1 MSRLGKTTKNTQ
13 IYSYGLGRYEHE
25 FEMEQ
30 IGNRPVKPYGL
41 TARQRVSENGTNQ
54 PIIFGASDEPTYSLQ
69 DTNKYAKKK
78 MPMTEYQEKIGIRSQ
93 SSLFEMAHD
102 KPYIEIADEGLKG
115 DIHGQSPSIDL
126 LTPNEIYKLTTVS
139 KPSMIKPQ
147 SKLAMQKQKMAK
159 LDEPYKIEELSRD
172 NTDPKAYIEKNL
184 GEKQLYPSQEP
195 SHGDG
200 MGSNIKF
207 DYKKEAHMGTQPKSA
222 RELYNQV
229 YMNRKAISGINLA
242 QRDTVKANEILNLYS
257 RQSPNRPVEEQPKQ
271 SLGSR
276 SSPLGLNEQ
285 TNPMEV
291 EEQKQEKQD
300 EQKVEQIQQG
310 KQSGAGSIVQRAVGS
325 VVMKAGMTGMRE
337 LELQ

>member
-25 FEMEQ
+25 FEMES

-41 TARQRVSENGTNQ
+41 TARQRISENATNQ

-93 SSLFEMAHD
+93 SSMYEMAHD

-115 DIHGQSPSIDL
+115 DIHGQAPSIDL

-200 MGSNIKF
+200 GSNIKF
-207 DYKKEAHMGTQPKSA
+207 DYKKETQMGTQPKSA

-229 YMNRKAISGINLA
+229 YMNRKAISGINFA
-242 QRDTVKANEILNLYS
+242 QRDAVKANEVLNLYS
-257 RQSPNRPVEEQPKQ
+257 RQSPNRPVEQPKQ

-285 TNPMEV
+285 QTNPMEV
-291 EEQKQEKQD
+291 EQKQEAKD

-310 KQSGAGSIVQRAVGS
+310 KQSGAGSIVKQGIEAVGS
-325 VVMKAGMTGMRE
+325 VIMNPLIKE
-337 LELQ
+337 LGLQ

>member
-1 MSRLGKTTKNTQ
+1 
-13 IYSYGLGRYEHE
+13 
-25 FEMEQ
+25 MEQ

-41 TARQRVSENGTNQ
+41 TARQRISENATNQ
-54 PIIFGASDEPTYSLQ
+54 PIIFGAADEPTYSLQ

-93 SSLFEMAHD
+93 SSMYEMAHD

-115 DIHGQSPSIDL
+115 DIHHQAPSIDL

-159 LDEPYKIEELSRD
+159 LDQPYKIEELSRD
-172 NTDPKAYIEKNL
+172 NTDPKAYIQKNL
-184 GEKQLYPSQEP
+184 AEKQLYPSQEP

-200 MGSNIKF
+200 GSNIKF
-207 DYKKEAHMGTQPKSA
+207 DYKKEAHLGTAPKSA

-229 YMNRKAISGINLA
+229 YMNRKAISGINFA
-242 QRDTVKANEILNLYS
+242 QRDSVKANEVLNLYS
-257 RQSPNRPVEEQPKQ
+257 RQSPNRPIEQ
-271 SLGSR
+271 
-276 SSPLGLNEQ
+276 Q

-310 KQSGAGSIVQRAVGS
+310 KQSGAGSIAQEAVGNIMMGADPMS
-325 VVMKAGMTGMRE
+325 AVMDPLVKAGMRE
-337 LELQ
+337 LGLQ

>member
-25 FEMEQ
+25 FEMES

-41 TARQRVSENGTNQ
+41 TARQRVSENATNQ
-54 PIIFGASDEPTYSLQ
+54 PIIFGAADAPSYSLQ

-78 MPMTEYQEKIGIRSQ
+78 MPMTEYQEKIGIRSN
-93 SSLFEMAHD
+93 SSLFELAKD

-115 DIHGQSPSIDL
+115 DIHHQAPSIDL

-159 LDEPYKIEELSRD
+159 LDQPYKIEELSRD
-172 NTDPKAYIEKNL
+172 NTDPKAYIQKNL
-184 GEKQLYPSQEP
+184 AEKQLYPSQEP

-200 MGSNIKF
+200 GSNIKF
-207 DYKKEAHMGTQPKSA
+207 DYKKEAHMGTAPKSS

-242 QRDTVKANEILNLYS
+242 QRDAVKANEVLNLYS
-257 RQSPNRPVEEQPKQ
+257 RQSPNRPVEEQ
-271 SLGSR
+271 
-276 SSPLGLNEQ
+276 Q
-285 TNPMEV
+285 TNPMKV
-291 EEQKQEKQD
+291 EQKQEAKD

-310 KQSGAGSIVQRAVGS
+310 NQSGAGSIVKQGIEAVGNIMMGEDPMS
-325 VVMKAGMTGMRE
+325 AVMDPLVKAGMEKLGI
-337 LELQ
+337 Q

>member
-13 IYSYGLGRYEHE
+13 IYNYGLGRYEHE

-41 TARQRVSENGTNQ
+41 TARQRISENGTNQ

-78 MPMTEYQEKIGIRSQ
+78 MPMTEYQEKIGIRSN

-115 DIHGQSPSIDL
+115 DIHHQAPSIDL

-200 MGSNIKF
+200 GSNIKF

-229 YMNRKAISGINLA
+229 YMNRKAISGINFA
-242 QRDTVKANEILNLYS
+242 QRDAVKANEVLNLYS
-257 RQSPNRPVEEQPKQ
+257 KQSPNRPV
-271 SLGSR
+271 
-276 SSPLGLNEQ
+276 NEQ

-291 EEQKQEKQD
+291 EQKQEKQD

-310 KQSGAGSIVQRAVGS
+310 VQSGAGSIVQQGTQSLASRSSPSGLVQQGIEAVGS
-325 VVMKAGMTGMRE
+325 VIMNPIIKE
-337 LELQ
+337 LGLQ

>member
-25 FEMEQ
+25 FEMES

-41 TARQRVSENGTNQ
+41 TARQRVSENATNQ
-54 PIIFGASDEPTYSLQ
+54 PIIFGAADEPTYSLQ
-69 DTNKYAKKK
+69 DTNKYTKKK
-78 MPMTEYQEKIGIRSQ
+78 KPMTEYQEKIGIRSQ
-93 SSLFEMAHD
+93 SSLYEMAHD

-115 DIHGQSPSIDL
+115 DIHHQAPSIDL

-200 MGSNIKF
+200 GSNIKF

-229 YMNRKAISGINLA
+229 YMNRKAISGINFA
-242 QRDTVKANEILNLYS
+242 QRDAVKANEVLNLYS
-257 RQSPNRPVEEQPKQ
+257 RQSPNRPVEQ
-271 SLGSR
+271 
-276 SSPLGLNEQ
+276 Q

-291 EEQKQEKQD
+291 EEQKQEAKD

-310 KQSGAGSIVQRAVGS
+310 VQSGAGSIVKQAVGNIMMGADPMS
-325 VVMKAGMTGMRE
+325 AVMQVGMKE
-337 LELQ
+337 LGLQ

>member
-13 IYSYGLGRYEHE
+13 IYNYGLGRYEHE

-41 TARQRVSENGTNQ
+41 TARQRISENPTNQ
-54 PIIFGASDEPTYSLQ
+54 AIIFGAADEPTYSLQ

-78 MPMTEYQEKIGIRSQ
+78 MPMTEYQEKIGIRSN

-115 DIHGQSPSIDL
+115 DIHHQAPSIDL

-200 MGSNIKF
+200 GSNIKF

-229 YMNRKAISGINLA
+229 YMNRKAISGINFA
-242 QRDTVKANEILNLYS
+242 QRDAVKANEVLNLYS
-257 RQSPNRPVEEQPKQ
+257 KQSPNRPV
-271 SLGSR
+271 
-276 SSPLGLNEQ
+276 NEQ

-291 EEQKQEKQD
+291 EQKQEKQD

-310 KQSGAGSIVQRAVGS
+310 VQSGAGSIVQQGTQSLASRSSPSGLVQQGIEAVGS
-325 VVMKAGMTGMRE
+325 VIMNPIIKE
-337 LELQ
+337 LGLQ

>member
-1 MSRLGKTTKNTQ
+1 
-13 IYSYGLGRYEHE
+13 
-25 FEMEQ
+25 MEQ

-229 YMNRKAISGINLA
+229 YMNRKAISGINFA
-242 QRDTVKANEILNLYS
+242 QRDAVKANELLNMYS
-257 RQSPNRPVEEQPKQ
+257 RQSPNRPVEQ
-271 SLGSR
+271 
-276 SSPLGLNEQ
+276 Q

-291 EEQKQEKQD
+291 EEQKQEAKD

-310 KQSGAGSIVQRAVGS
+310 KQSGAGSIVQQGKQSLASGSSPSGLVQQGIEAVGS
-325 VVMKAGMTGMRE
+325 VIMNPLIKAGMRE

>member
-25 FEMEQ
+25 FEMES

-41 TARQRVSENGTNQ
+41 TARQRISENATNQ
-54 PIIFGASDEPTYSLQ
+54 PIIFGAADEPTYSLQ

-78 MPMTEYQEKIGIRSQ
+78 MPMTEYQEKIGIRSN
-93 SSLFEMAHD
+93 SSLYEMAHD
-102 KPYIEIADEGLKG
+102 KPYVEIADEGLKG
-115 DIHGQSPSIDL
+115 DIHHQAPSIDL

-229 YMNRKAISGINLA
+229 YMNRKAISGINFA
-242 QRDTVKANEILNLYS
+242 QRDAVKANEVLNLYS
-257 RQSPNRPVEEQPKQ
+257 RQSPNKPVEA
-271 SLGSR
+271 
-276 SSPLGLNEQ
+276 Q

-291 EEQKQEKQD
+291 EEQKQEAKD

-310 KQSGAGSIVQRAVGS
+310 KQSGAGSSIVKQGIEAVGNIMMGEDPMK
-325 VVMKAGMTGMRE
+325 VMNPIIKE
-337 LELQ
+337 LGLQ

>member
-13 IYSYGLGRYEHE
+13 IYNYGLGRYEHE

-30 IGNRPVKPYGL
+30 IGNRPVKAYGL
-41 TARQRVSENGTNQ
+41 TARQRISENGTNQ
-54 PIIFGASDEPTYSLQ
+54 PIIFGATDEPTYSLQ
-69 DTNKYAKKK
+69 DTNKYKKKK

-93 SSLFEMAHD
+93 SSMFEMAHD
-102 KPYIEIADEGLKG
+102 KPYVEIADEGLKG
-115 DIHGQSPSIDL
+115 DIHHQAPSIDL

-184 GEKQLYPSQEP
+184 GENQLYPSQEP

-200 MGSNIKF
+200 GSNIKF
-207 DYKKEAHMGTQPKSA
+207 DYKKEMNMGTQPKSA
-222 RELYNQV
+222 RELYNQI
-229 YMNRKAISGINLA
+229 YMNRKAISNVNLA
-242 QRDTVKANEILNLYS
+242 QRDAVKANEVLNTYS
-257 RQSPNRPVEEQPKQ
+257 KQSPNRPVEA
-271 SLGSR
+271 
-276 SSPLGLNEQ
+276 Q
-285 TNPMEV
+285 TNPIEV

-300 EQKVEQIQQG
+300 EQKVEEKQKGI
-310 KQSGAGSIVQRAVGS
+310 QSGAGSIVKQGS
-325 VVMKAGMTGMRE
+325 VIMEMRE
-337 LELQ
+337 LGLQ

>member
-13 IYSYGLGRYEHE
+13 IYNYGLGRYEHE

-41 TARQRVSENGTNQ
+41 TARQRVSENATNQ
-54 PIIFGASDEPTYSLQ
+54 PIIFGAADEPTYSLQ

-115 DIHGQSPSIDL
+115 DIHGQAPSIDL

-172 NTDPKAYIEKNL
+172 NTDPKAYIQKNL
-184 GEKQLYPSQEP
+184 AEKQLYPSQEP

-229 YMNRKAISGINLA
+229 YMNRKAISGINIA
-242 QRDTVKANEILNLYS
+242 QRDTVKANEVLNLYS
-257 RQSPNRPVEEQPKQ
+257 RQSPNRPVEQ
-271 SLGSR
+271 
-276 SSPLGLNEQ
+276 Q

-291 EEQKQEKQD
+291 EEQKQEAKD

-310 KQSGAGSIVQRAVGS
+310 VQSGAGSIVKQGS
-325 VVMKAGMTGMRE
+325 VIMNPPMEKLG
-337 LELQ
+337 LQ